1 MSHAYMCVNCHTL
14 LMNTQHDKS
23 GDANGGAATG
33 KKHETLLGIDKSKK
47 DDFAGW
53 YQQVFITVYNNI
65 SYIIT

>member
-1 MSHAYMCVNCHTL
+1 
-14 LMNTQHDKS
+14 MNTQHDKS

-65 SYIIT
+65 LYIIT